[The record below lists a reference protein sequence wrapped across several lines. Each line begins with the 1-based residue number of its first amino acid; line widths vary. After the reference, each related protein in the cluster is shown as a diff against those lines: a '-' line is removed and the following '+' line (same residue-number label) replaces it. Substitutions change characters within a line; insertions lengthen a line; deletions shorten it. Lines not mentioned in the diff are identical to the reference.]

1 MHPIVFEAFENLLS
15 NIKVNNVLE
24 IGTPKIEKDSLL
36 SLQIFKDAKK
46 TAIDFSGPYKSGKID
61 VLKADA
67 TKLPFPDVTF
77 DLILCNS
84 VLEHMPKFWL
94 ALDEFKRVLQPLGI
108 LAIGVPS
115 FGKTSNVLQFHAYPD
130 DFYRFSHSAF
140 ELIFLNGFLKK
151 KIIEVM
157 NPPRLVGYGIKP

>member
-1 MHPIVFEAFENLLS
+1 MHPIIFEAFENLLS
-15 NIKVNNVLE
+15 NIKVTNVLE
-24 IGTPKIEKDSLL
+24 IGTPKNASDSLL
-36 SLQIFKDAKK
+36 SLSILKNANKFG
-46 TAIDFSGPYKSGKID
+46 IDFSGPYKSGSID

-67 TKLPFPDVTF
+67 TKLPFLDATF
-77 DLILCNS
+77 DLVLCNS

-94 ALDEFKRVLQPLGI
+94 AIAEFKRILQPSGV

-115 FGKTSNVLQFHAYPD
+115 FGKTQHTLPYHAYPD

-140 ELIFLNGFLKK
+140 ESVFLERLSKK